1 MNEQKLPKE
10 GENLPGVPLLLD
22 STGKPIRVLTREE
35 RERASKDWDEEFMC
49 DKRIEETERVAKI
62 TAAQLNA
69 VFSGDKPAF
78 LETVPDFTASFAED
92 LPPGVHFAKAGGLEC
107 IYNREAVAK
116 ELNLPA
122 GADVD
127 SIVRKKLETGTY
139 GKLLGYGM
147 DTMLERPCIYVK
159 INRDGRF
166 VFGFMTSPDRQVATR
181 YALQRFADFKRE
193 FPQSEWSYALLPL
206 PAP

>member
-1 MNEQKLPKE
+1 ME
-10 GENLPGVPLLLD
+10 GA
-22 STGKPIRVLTREE
+22 TR
-35 RERASKDWDEEFMC
+35 
-49 DKRIEETERVAKI
+49 EETERVAKI

-147 DTMLERPCIYVK
+147 DTMLERPCHRVVIQC
-159 INRDGRF
+159 NGADF
-166 VFGFMTSPDRQVATR
+166 FGFMSSPSRTEAGK
-181 YALQRFADFKRE
+181 YAAARMQDFSNE
-193 FPQSEWSYALLPL
+193 FPAEQWNAFLTYLP
-206 PAP
+206 